1 MEIKIMTKAEF
12 RKSKEYAEMVEKIR
26 SYSKGFT
33 FTLHYADIPKAKGN
47 ALKLVTQDCIDNKI
61 LESIE
66 IGLDI
71 EGNFVQET
79 YRRL

>member
-1 MEIKIMTKAEF
+1 MTKAEC
-12 RKSKEYAEMVEKIR
+12 RQSKDYADAVEKIR
-26 SYSKGFT
+26 NYSKGFE
-33 FTLHYADIPKAKGN
+33 FTLHYADIPKAKAN
-47 ALKLVTQDCIDNKI
+47 ALKLIADDCIKMKI